1 MNRWIRIKGIL
12 SLGKL
17 FYRFSVLCAVCGM
30 IMGLSG
36 CAGEGPM
43 EDGNSDGRIQV
54 ICTTF
59 PLYDWTR
66 EIVGESDNIE
76 LSLLLD
82 NGVDMHSYQASAAD
96 IARISSCDVLVYV
109 GGTSDEWIEDVLK
122 NRTNKDMLVV
132 DLMEVLSG
140 SIREEELA
148 EGMQQELHFHAEG
161 EHEEEYDEH
170 VWLSVK
176 NAILS
181 CEAIKDSL
189 CSVDTENAELYEAQC
204 LDYVERLT
212 QLDAEYTDMVKEA
225 EKDVVLFADRF
236 PFLYLM
242 EDYKI
247 RYYAAFPGCSSE
259 TEASFETVAF
269 LAEKLKEEQITTVL
283 TIENEQDS
291 FAGNLARTII
301 DNAGITAQVCSMNS
315 MQAVTKEQ
323 IAGGIT
329 YYSVMKENFEVLKK
343 AMNE

>member
-1 MNRWIRIKGIL
+1 
-12 SLGKL
+12 
-17 FYRFSVLCAVCGM
+17 M

-66 EIVGESDNIE
+66 EIVGEADNIQ

-96 IARISSCDVLVYV
+96 IAKISSCDVLVYV

-189 CSVDTENAELYEAQC
+189 CSVDTENAELYEAQY

-212 QLDAEYTDMVKEA
+212 QLDAEYKDMVKEA

-269 LAEKLKEEQITTVL
+269 LAGKLKEERITMVL
-283 TIENEQDS
+283 TLENEQDS

-315 MQAVTKEQ
+315 MQTVTKKQ
-323 IAGGIT
+323 IVDGIT